1 MPLRRDRR
9 DGGGQL
15 VTEWDGGDIESF
27 GLLKLDVLGVRN
39 LDVISAAARLIEQR
53 NGGPLDVDNPPDD
66 STDLQARAAW
76 RLIAEGRTAGIFQLE
91 SSGMTKLAVQVAPQN
106 IDELAAVIALFRPG
120 PLAAGLDQIYV
131 RRKAGEEAVSYDYL
145 TDDPSRG

>member
-1 MPLRRDRR
+1 MATCFEGQVNNEGIHACGMVVSDEPLPGLVSLRRDRR

-53 NGGPLDVDNPPDD
+53 IGGPLDVDNPPED
-66 STDLQARAAW
+66 SSDPQAHAAW
-76 RLIAEGRTAGIFQLE
+76 RMIAEGRTAGVFQLE
-91 SSGMTKLAVQVAPQN
+91 GGGMTKLAVQVAPQSP
-106 IDELAAVIALFRPG
+106 A
-120 PLAAGLDQIYV
+120 Q
-131 RRKAGEEAVSYDYL
+131 
-145 TDDPSRG
+145 